1 MTLSMKENKLLREV
15 GFTAYEVDI
24 FNSAIAVDGTPQIID
39 LNSATWQN
47 MMLSRKEWVMDTL
60 EEGLNDA
67 DRETLIDEYYQID
80 RERSPFDF
88 VKREYKP
95 PRGLSDYQ
103 KARSNRARKQTDKL
117 YGAKRR
123 ES

>member
-15 GFTAYEVDI
+15 GFTAYEVDE
-24 FNSAIAVDGTPQIID
+24 FNKAVAVDGTPQIID
-39 LNSATWQN
+39 LNSETWRN
-47 MMLSRKEWVMDTL
+47 MMLSRKEWIMDMID
-60 EEGLNDA
+60 EGLDA
-67 DRETLIDEYYQID
+67 SEIEGLIDEYYQID

-95 PRGLSDYQ
+95 PRALSDYQ

-117 YGAKRR
+117 YGSKRR
-123 ES
+123 EF